1 MTVGCRSGTDD
12 DYSSIV
18 LYARRY
24 VPDASPSRG
33 RCPNCT
39 GTSATKGIIIG
50 NRVGQQGARRS
61 GQVSDVVVDA
71 RRRFDWGMLPPEWS
85 MTRIVAVRFCSVGRS
100 PAKQG
105 WSFIRESSDEAPRS

>member
-50 NRVGQQGARRS
+50 NRVGQQGARRR
-61 GQVSDVVVDA
+61 G
-71 RRRFDWGMLPPEWS
+71 RFLSRVTWSWTHDEDSIGECYPPN
-85 MTRIVAVRFCSVGRS
+85 C
-100 PAKQG
+100 Q
-105 WSFIRESSDEAPRS
+105 